1 MNLVT
6 ISQAA
11 KILELSNDTVR
22 RWDKMGLIRSHR
34 DLNNYRTFDLN
45 ELERVQAKYNG
56 KVTNSFKIWKSK
68 AKSDYKLVDL
78 FSGAGGTSLGLE
90 NAGLKHV
97 MLVEYDKDSVNTLRT
112 NRPNWKVVHSDIA
125 DTNFKGIKADVV
137 EGGFPCQAFSYAGKK
152 MVFEDTRGTLFFDF
166 ARAVSEIQ
174 PKIAIAENVKGLLRH
189 DDGKTLATMV
199 NTLEELGYRVTY
211 KVLRAQYFDVPQKRE
226 RLIILAIRKDLD
238 IDFEFPKEKDYI
250 ISLKESLHGVP
261 QSEGQ
266 KYPQKK
272 YEIMKMIPP
281 GGYWRDLPENVQR
294 EYMGN
299 SYFQTGGKTGM
310 ARRLSWDEP
319 S

>member
-1 MNLVT
+1 
-6 ISQAA
+6 
-11 KILELSNDTVR
+11 
-22 RWDKMGLIRSHR
+22 MGLIRSHR

-152 MVFEDTRGTLFFDF
+152 MGFEDTRGNLFFEF

-261 QSEGQ
+261 QSEVQ

-281 GGYWRDLPENVQR
+281 VGYLRYLP
-294 EYMGN
+294 
-299 SYFQTGGKTGM
+299 
-310 ARRLSWDEP
+310 
-319 S
+319 